1 MSYNTIHETV
11 IQDVVDV
18 MKDGIEAADTTLNP
32 SGAPA
37 GLTRAG
43 SLTKATSGLTL
54 VFPVLVDSGLPIDTA
69 AMVTKAVERK
79 AVSLL
84 QIAFSAFNIT
94 NSKDAYE
101 FIKTF
106 HTNVHS
112 KMTMDEFIDAMDSLS
127 EQVEM
132 PREDRRKYNAVME
145 DLKKNCGYYLGED
158 ICETSINDYKV
169 LTKGI
174 GYSIV
179 KEELDE
185 DLKDFYKQQEYED
198 RHQQFMNNDEEYR
211 DRLDRRHLDNERE
224 TQRHQWAKNSDE
236 RDEKKYQLD
245 KDKWEEDQRR
255 DKRDYQMKNARN
267 NIQNSKDNFEMLKNQ
282 LLTSDVKKANE
293 MVPSMMIVNFYTTD
307 EKTQAV
313 ISRQMVIGVKARMI
327 PVNPEDVANK
337 LVSKYADS
345 NMLLKFIKA
354 TTREISFAK
363 DFILALDS
371 AKLNAVAN
379 SKKGSSTYRYLKV
392 LERRALRGKIRK
404 TLKLNNAFKAIST
417 LVISKETAEYIRRFN
432 NFDVLNP
439 STIRPIM
446 EKLNLMMFIVADE
459 SEESVS
465 IIMDTGDDTYELY
478 SYTSLE
484 RESSDGSYKKAINL
498 MTKVV
503 R

>member
-132 PREDRRKYNAVME
+132 PREDRRKYNAIME

-198 RHQQFMNNDEEYR
+198 QHRKAENDAEEYQ
-211 DRLDRRHLDNERE
+211 DRLNRRDLDNQRE
-224 TQRHQWAKNSDE
+224 TDKHKWAKNADDRAE
-236 RDEKKYQLD
+236 RNYQLA
-245 KDKWEEDQRR
+245 KDKFEY
-255 DKRDYQMKNARN
+255 DKKNDTRVSRAN
-267 NIQNSKDNFEMLKNQ
+267 VQNAKDNFEMLKNQ

-313 ISRQMVIGVKARMI
+313 ITRQMVIGVKARMI

-345 NMLLKFIKA
+345 NILLKFIKA

>member
-11 IQDVVDV
+11 IQDIVDV

-54 VFPVLVDSGLPIDTA
+54 VFPVLVDTGLPIDTA

-79 AVSLL
+79 EVSLL

-179 KEELDE
+179 KEELSEDE
-185 DLKDFYKQQEYED
+185 EDQYRRQEY
-198 RHQQFMNNDEEYR
+198 NDKHRKAENDAEEYQN
-211 DRLDRRHLDNERE
+211 RLNRRNMDNQRE
-224 TQRHQWAKNSDE
+224 EERHQWNKNADNRAE
-236 RDEKKYQLD
+236 
-245 KDKWEEDQRR
+245 
-255 DKRDYQMKNARN
+255 RDYQLAKDKFEYDKKNDTRVSRAN
-267 NIQNSKDNFEMLKNQ
+267 VQNSKDNFEMLKNQ
-282 LLTSDVKKANE
+282 LLSSDIKKANE

-345 NMLLKFIKA
+345 NTLLKFIKA

>member
-54 VFPVLVDSGLPIDTA
+54 VFPVLVDTGLPIDTA

-132 PREDRRKYNAVME
+132 PREDRRKYSAVME

-185 DLKDFYKQQEYED
+185 DNDDSIPIEKKDLDESRVKQK
-198 RHQQFMNNDEEYR
+198 HQF
-211 DRLDRRHLDNERE
+211 
-224 TQRHQWAKNSDE
+224 AKNDDE
-236 RDEKKYQLD
+236 RKEKIYQLN
-245 KDKWEEDQRR
+245 KDQWEDGKKR
-255 DKRDYQMKNARN
+255 DDRDYQMKKNRN

-282 LLTSDVKKANE
+282 LLSSDVKKANE

-313 ISRQMVIGVKARMI
+313 ISRQMVIGVKARII

-345 NMLLKFIKA
+345 NTLLKFIKA

-465 IIMDTGDDTYELY
+465 IIMDTGDDIYELY

>member
-145 DLKKNCGYYLGED
+145 DLKKNCGYYLGDD

-179 KEELDE
+179 KEELNEDNDDSIPIEKE
-185 DLKDFYKQQEYED
+185 DLDESRAKQK
-198 RHQQFMNNDEEYR
+198 
-211 DRLDRRHLDNERE
+211 
-224 TQRHQWAKNSDE
+224 HQWAKNSDE
-236 RDEKKYQLD
+236 RAEKKYQLE
-245 KDKWEEDQRR
+245 KDKWKEDQRR
-255 DKRDYQMKNARN
+255 DERDYQMKNARN

-282 LLTSDVKKANE
+282 LLSSDVKKANE

-313 ISRQMVIGVKARMI
+313 ITRQMVIGVKARMI

>member
-185 DLKDFYKQQEYED
+185 DNDDSIPIEKKDLDESRAKQK
-198 RHQQFMNNDEEYR
+198 HQF
-211 DRLDRRHLDNERE
+211 
-224 TQRHQWAKNSDE
+224 AKNDDE
-236 RDEKKYQLD
+236 RKEKIYQLN
-245 KDKWEEDQRR
+245 KDQWEDSKKR
-255 DKRDYQMKNARN
+255 DDRDYQMKKNRN
-267 NIQNSKDNFEMLKNQ
+267 DIQNSKDNFEMLKNQ
-282 LLTSDVKKANE
+282 LLSSDVKKANE

-313 ISRQMVIGVKARMI
+313 ITRQMVIGVKARMI

>member
-32 SGAPA
+32 SSAPA

-112 KMTMDEFIDAMDSLS
+112 KMTMDEFINAMDSLS

-132 PREDRRKYNAVME
+132 PKEDRRKYNAVME

-198 RHQQFMNNDEEYR
+198 RHRKAENDAEEYQ
-211 DRLDRRHLDNERE
+211 DRLNRRHLDNQRE
-224 TQRHQWAKNSDE
+224 TDKHKWAKNDDE
-236 RDEKKYQLD
+236 RKEKIYQLN
-245 KDKWEEDQRR
+245 KDQWEDSKKR
-255 DKRDYQMKNARN
+255 DDRDYQMKKNRN
-267 NIQNSKDNFEMLKNQ
+267 DIQNAKDNFEMIKNQ
-282 LLTSDVKKANE
+282 LLSSDVKKANE

-337 LVSKYADS
+337 LISKYADS
-345 NMLLKFIKA
+345 NILLKFIKA

>member
-54 VFPVLVDSGLPIDTA
+54 VFPVLVDTGLPIDTA

-132 PREDRRKYNAVME
+132 PKEDRRKYNAVME
-145 DLKKNCGYYLGED
+145 DLKKNCGYYLGEN

-198 RHQQFMNNDEEYR
+198 RHRKAENDAEEYQ
-211 DRLDRRHLDNERE
+211 DRLNRRHLDNQRE
-224 TQRHQWAKNSDE
+224 TDKHKWAKNDDE
-236 RDEKKYQLD
+236 RKEKIYQLN
-245 KDKWEEDQRR
+245 KDQWEDSKKR
-255 DKRDYQMKNARN
+255 DDRDYQMKKNRN
-267 NIQNSKDNFEMLKNQ
+267 DIQNAKDNFEMIKNQ
-282 LLTSDVKKANE
+282 LLSSDVKKANE

-345 NMLLKFIKA
+345 NILLKFIKA